1 MNLFFL
7 MHGINIDKK
16 KKLQLFSALIEEM
29 KREAVFAEK
38 ASGAFEMLH
47 RSDHVIKQ
55 SRCFIFFSG
64 II

>member
-1 MNLFFL
+1 
-7 MHGINIDKK
+7 MHGIKREK
-16 KKLQLFSALIEEM
+16 KKLQLFSVLIEEM

-38 ASGAFEMLH
+38 ASSAFEMLC

-64 II
+64 MITKL